1 MIRLIYGATAAL
13 NKSAKANNCAHD
25 LGRREQSLC
34 GLFVL
39 PWNKAIILM
48 KISFLVELNYDRKMR
63 SICRAEDLKH
73 IYINMPC
80 RRTAEV
86 RTERN
91 RCNLA

>member
-25 LGRREQSLC
+25 LGRREQSLR

-48 KISFLVELNYDRKMR
+48 KISFLVEPNYDRKMR
-63 SICRAEDLKH
+63 SICRAEDLKL
-73 IYINMPC
+73 ND
-80 RRTAEV
+80 
-86 RTERN
+86 
-91 RCNLA
+91 